1 MFKGAITA
9 LITPFYNGEIDWKS
23 FDNLVEWQVEQGIH
37 GLVACG
43 TTAESPCLEPD
54 EHIHILERCVDIVKG
69 RVPVIAGT
77 GFNATTKTVTMTEKA
92 KDLGADAA
100 MIVTPYYNKPSQQ
113 GLYEHYRAVS
123 ENVAFPV
130 IVYNIPG
137 RCIVDIE
144 LETLEKISRLPHV
157 AGIKDA
163 TGDLTRPP
171 LIKKIAGDNFC
182 QLSGEDATTYEYLV
196 QGGHG
201 SVSVTSN
208 LAPALCVELQERYAA
223 GDTERARQI
232 NDLLVELHR
241 SLFLSPSP
249 SPAKYAASLL
259 GLCRNEMRL
268 PMTPASAACERA
280 VENAMFKAG
289 MLNGDGNKAQKAH
302 G

>member
-9 LITPFYNGEIDWKS
+9 LLTPFYNGEIDWKS

-43 TTAESPCLEPD
+43 TTAGSPCLEPD
-54 EHIHILERCVDIVKG
+54 EHIRILKRCVDIVKG

-77 GFNATTKTVTMTEKA
+77 GFNSTAKTITMTGKA

-100 MIVTPYYNKPSQQ
+100 MIVTPYYNKPGQQ
-113 GLYEHYRAVS
+113 GLYEHYKAVDD
-123 ENVAFPV
+123 NIAFPV

-137 RCIVDIE
+137 RCIVDIT

-163 TGDLTRPP
+163 TGDLSRPA
-171 LIKKIAGDNFC
+171 LINKIIGDNFC

-208 LAPALCVELQERYAA
+208 IAPALCVELRNHI
-223 GDTERARQI
+223 R
-232 NDLLVELHR
+232 
-241 SLFLSPSP
+241 
-249 SPAKYAASLL
+249 PATKSAPGKS
-259 GLCRNEMRL
+259 
-268 PMTPASAACERA
+268 MTCWQRCTAAC
-280 VENAMFKAG
+280 
-289 MLNGDGNKAQKAH
+289 L
-302 G
+302 

>member
-9 LITPFYNGEIDWKS
+9 LITPFHNGEIDWKA

-54 EHIHILERCVDIVKG
+54 EHILILERCVDIVKG

-77 GFNATTKTVTMTEKA
+77 GFNSTAKTITMTGKA

-113 GLYEHYRAVS
+113 GLYEHYKAVD
-123 ENVAFPV
+123 ENIAFPV

-137 RCIVDIE
+137 RCIVDIT
-144 LETLEKISRLPHV
+144 LETLEKISSLPHV

-163 TGDLTRPP
+163 TGDLSRPP

-208 LAPALCVELQERYAA
+208 IAPALCVEMQESYES
-223 GDTERARQI
+223 GNKERARQI
-232 NDLLVELHR
+232 NAQLADLHN
-241 SLFLSPSP
+241 SLFMNPSP
-249 SPAKYAASLL
+249 SPAKYAAFRL

-268 PMTPASAACERA
+268 PLVPADAACEKA
-280 VENAMFKAG
+280 VEDAMVKAG
-289 MLNGDGNKAQKAH
+289 LLQTGQYEAQKIY